1 MHASIENR
9 AAPARSRGFLSCGL
23 SGASLIAIVTLATT
37 LFLFWNGP
45 LWSAPPGAS
54 HMGRIVWSYAVV
66 VPLAAVFLLIEKRFG
81 WAQLA
86 SSVGVVWAAK
96 LIVTSSLYAY
106 LATGSV
112 QQYSPAPV
120 VGEPGRSAQTRAA
133 LPESGNAELAGVL
146 RDQGAPVA
154 GVIVVARTRG
164 RTAPPA
170 ERRELVIAS
179 AQYDRAIYLATVR
192 DTVVIKNRDGV
203 LHNVRARSDRRTLW
217 NVPAPAGGEERTLPT
232 STAGVYELGCDEHP
246 GERATLV
253 VIDREPAAVTG
264 AGGNFALRDL
274 PAEGCDL
281 DFFRGAFSPRRAH
294 VVPSKT
300 VDLDFAG
307 LDQR

>member
-1 MHASIENR
+1 MDASIENR
-9 AAPARSRGFLSCGL
+9 AAPVRSRGFLNCGL
-23 SGASLIAIVTLATT
+23 SGVSLSAILLLATA

-54 HMGRIVWSYAVV
+54 HMGRIVWSYAIVI
-66 VPLAAVFLLIEKRFG
+66 PLAAVFLLIEKHFG
-81 WAQLA
+81 WVQLA

-96 LIVTSSLYAY
+96 LMVTSSLYAY

-120 VGEPGRSAQTRAA
+120 VGEPGRVTETHAA
-133 LPESGNAELAGVL
+133 LPESGNAELDGVL

-154 GVIVVARTRG
+154 GVVVVARTRG
-164 RTAPPA
+164 KTAWPA
-170 ERRELVIAS
+170 ERRELVIS
-179 AQYDRAIYLATVR
+179 RGEYDHAIYLATVR
-192 DTVVIKNRDGV
+192 DTVVVENRDGV

-217 NVPAPAGGEERTLPT
+217 NVPAPAGSEARTVPL
-232 STAGVYELGCDEHP
+232 SAGVYELGCDEHP

-253 VIDREPAAVTG
+253 VIDREPAAITD
-264 AGGNFALRDL
+264 AGGNFALHDL

-281 DFFRGAFSPRRAH
+281 DFFRGAFSPRRTH
-294 VVPSKT
+294 VVPARAVS
-300 VDLDFAG
+300 LDFAG

>member
-1 MHASIENR
+1 MDASIENR
-9 AAPARSRGFLSCGL
+9 VAPARSRGFLNCGL
-23 SGASLIAIVTLATT
+23 SGASLITIVTLATAV
-37 LFLFWNGP
+37 FLFWNGP

-54 HMGRIVWSYAVV
+54 HMGRIVWSYVAVI
-66 VPLAAVFLLIEKRFG
+66 PLAAIFLAIEKRFG
-81 WAQLA
+81 WASLA

-120 VGEPGRSAQTRAA
+120 QGEPGRAAQTQAA
-133 LPESGNAELAGVL
+133 LPESGNAELFGVL

-154 GVIVVARTRG
+154 GVIVVARARG
-164 RTAPPA
+164 KTASAPA
-170 ERRELVIAS
+170 RHELVIS
-179 AQYDRAIYLATVR
+179 GGQYDRTIYLATVR
-192 DTVVIKNRDGV
+192 DTVVVKNRDGV

-246 GERATLV
+246 GERSMLV
-253 VIDREPAAVTG
+253 VIDREPATVTD
-264 AGGNFALRDL
+264 AGGNFALHDL
-274 PAEGCDL
+274 PAQGCDL
-281 DFFRGAFSPRRAH
+281 DFFRGAFSPRRVH
-294 VVPSKT
+294 VVPSKA
-300 VDLDFAG
+300 VSLDFAG